1 MLEVLATFFAGT
13 LPEGYTFVADLPQ
26 FQPYLFPPHIAHTNE
41 RPDMV
46 VWNDNIREVW
56 VIKLTVCFETGYEE
70 AHMRKTT
77 RYADLM
83 EQIVDSGFDGEL
95 VILEVGSRGFLELS
109 RLTILQQQ
117 LLQCT
122 KKQWRTLLDIVSQA
136 AIKGSHKIWVMRN
149 WTELP
154 P

>member
-1 MLEVLATFFAGT
+1 
-13 LPEGYTFVADLPQ
+13 
-26 FQPYLFPPHIAHTNE
+26 
-41 RPDMV
+41 MV
-46 VWNDNIREVW
+46 VCNDNIREVW
-56 VIKLTVCFETGYEE
+56 VIELTVCFETGYEE
-70 AHMRKTT
+70 AHMRKIT

-95 VILEVGSRGFLELS
+95 VTLEVGSHGFLELS

-122 KKQWRTLLDIVSQA
+122 KKQWRMLLDSVSQV

-149 WTELP
+149 WTELAL
-154 P
+154 